1 MFHDFSYING
11 VLWAVVGIIMIIG
24 NLTYADYY
32 TKLNEKFLNNFW
44 CTYCICMGAAI
55 VNFVI
60 TFVIDSFVDTND
72 SPSPLNYGLG
82 WLAVMSMMVYTVSII
97 WVISIGYCK
106 LKRYFGRKRN
116 KI

>member
-32 TKLNEKFLNNFW
+32 TKLNEKFLSNFW
-44 CTYCICMGAAI
+44 GTYAICMGAAI

-60 TFVIDSFVDTND
+60 TFVITLAVGKTDG
-72 SPSPLNYGLG
+72 PSPLNYGLG
-82 WLAVMSMMVYTVSII
+82 WLAVLSIIVYTIGVI
-97 WVISIGYCK
+97 WVICIGYCN
-106 LKRYFGRKRN
+106 LKQYFGRKRN